1 MQCTNIVYLSDSR
14 MLNHLYI
21 ALTKQRFL
29 NLPLKSC
36 VQLMNMGLC
45 VGGNA
50 YMSLGSWL
58 SLWNYE
64 TIRGSLMGLEWP
76 TLASQDQK
84 TCTLYNFSSLVYS
97 LRLKDKLLKNI
108 FDFSKIFL
116 LTVPRRYFFC
126 GSFMYFCLVFVM
138 LLCASVY

>member
-1 MQCTNIVYLSDSR
+1 
-14 MLNHLYI
+14 
-21 ALTKQRFL
+21 
-29 NLPLKSC
+29 
-36 VQLMNMGLC
+36 MGLC

-50 YMSLGSWL
+50 YLSLGSWL

-64 TIRGSLMGLEWP
+64 PIRGSLMGPEWP

-126 GSFMYFCLVFVM
+126 GSFMLFLSCVCYSFVCACGH
-138 LLCASVY
+138 LLGKS